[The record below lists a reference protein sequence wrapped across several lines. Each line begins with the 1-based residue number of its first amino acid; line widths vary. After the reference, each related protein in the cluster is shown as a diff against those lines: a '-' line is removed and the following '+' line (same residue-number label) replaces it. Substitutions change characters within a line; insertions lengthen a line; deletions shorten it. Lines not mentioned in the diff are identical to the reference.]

1 MGHLSGALD
10 RASEETMGTTSA
22 PTMRLRSAFLLGK
35 RIETL
40 ALEHSHGETPR
51 FSSLMQSLNVI
62 YRAESFPL
70 VFFFWVCF
78 GKMKQMLKFWL
89 RESEGHALQ
98 MGGDEAADA
107 YLLRTDIKV
116 KASFKNTLIF
126 SANVPLIFGNVEL
139 YI

>member
-70 VFFFWVCF
+70 VFFFW
-78 GKMKQMLKFWL
+78 GLFW
-89 RESEGHALQ
+89 E
-98 MGGDEAADA
+98 DEA
-107 YLLRTDIKV
+107 
-116 KASFKNTLIF
+116 
-126 SANVPLIFGNVEL
+126 NVEIL
-139 YI
+139 AERERGARVADGRWRSC